1 MKNYFFSVREE
12 NDVNWFFEHYWVV
25 QNSVLFI
32 SSWNSLLALK
42 TLQEISSEKHTAAL
56 VFNLGDDAHTI

>member
-1 MKNYFFSVREE
+1 MREE

-42 TLQEISSEKHTAAL
+42 TLQEISSEKHTAAV
-56 VFNLGDDAHTI
+56 VFNDAHTI